1 MDVGLW
7 FVRGGGGGIGFSAW
21 LGGWEG
27 SVAGGGVVLVGV
39 CEG

>member
-1 MDVGLW
+1 MWDCGSCVVGGVGLG
-7 FVRGGGGGIGFSAW
+7 FVRGW
-21 LGGWEG
+21 GGWEG